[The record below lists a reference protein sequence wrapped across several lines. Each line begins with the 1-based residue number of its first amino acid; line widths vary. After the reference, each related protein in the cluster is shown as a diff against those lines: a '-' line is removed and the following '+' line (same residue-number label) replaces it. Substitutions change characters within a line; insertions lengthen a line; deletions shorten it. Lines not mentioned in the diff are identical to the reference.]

1 MTKNDFDKELD
12 DHGIDTK
19 RTFLQF
25 NELVEIITD
34 RYYSGGAEDEISD
47 TFRIFDRRNKGA
59 VSFNEIKGGLQTRLE
74 VPVTEAEIMEMFE
87 MAGIDP
93 DAPVTERDFMN
104 L

>member
-1 MTKNDFDKELD
+1 MTKNDFDKELE

-19 RTFLQF
+19 RNHLQF

-34 RYYSGGAEDEISD
+34 RYYSGGAEDEITD
-47 TFRIFDRRNKGA
+47 TFRIFDRRNKGS
-59 VSFNEIKGGLQTRLE
+59 VSFNEVKGGLQSRLE
-74 VPVTEAEIMEMFE
+74 VPVTESEILEMFE

-93 DAPVTERDFMN
+93 EGPVTERDFMK